1 MTEIT
6 EFEKKII
13 QLLKNRHHSAAVH
26 IRDIQESN
34 DNPPINLALGYEI
47 EKYQFLIYEIQK
59 IFDEASK

>member
-13 QLLKNRHHSAAVH
+13 QLLKNRHYSAAVH
-26 IRDIQESN
+26 IKDIKDSVVN
-34 DNPPINLALGYEI
+34 ILDLAVAYEI
-47 EKYQFLIYEIQK
+47 EKYQFLVDEIQK